1 LAILQAAGMALT
13 SFLFG
18 MVGWYLT
25 LIAKFYR
32 QKFSKGPPHN
42 YLQLALA
49 VLVVGLLL
57 KTVLAFQSQWAPA
70 MMAHLGSGLV
80 CAGGLAFS
88 GLCYALYRTM
98 MSVD

>member
-1 LAILQAAGMALT
+1 MLLT
-13 SFLFG
+13 SLLFG
-18 MVGWYLT
+18 MVGWFLT

-32 QKFSKGPPHN
+32 QKFSKGPPHR
-42 YLQLALA
+42 YLQAAL
-49 VLVVGLLL
+49 VLLVGGLLV
-57 KTVLAFQSQWAPA
+57 KTAVAFHPPSAAAPIGLLA
-70 MMAHLGSGLV
+70 SGLV

>member
-1 LAILQAAGMALT
+1 MVLT
-13 SFLFG
+13 SILFG

-32 QKFSKGPPHN
+32 QKFSKGPPHR
-42 YLQLALA
+42 YLQIALCVLIAGLILKLGVFRFLPHYLA
-49 VLVVGLLL
+49 
-57 KTVLAFQSQWAPA
+57 P
-70 MMAHLGSGLV
+70 GLV

>member
-1 LAILQAAGMALT
+1 MALT

-32 QKFSKGPPHN
+32 QKFSKGPPHH
-42 YLQLALA
+42 YLQIALA
-49 VLVVGLLL
+49 VLVAGLLL
-57 KTVLAFQSQWAPA
+57 KTVLAFQSHHGHSPA
-70 MMAHLGSGLV
+70 AYLGTALV
-80 CAGGLAFS
+80 WAGGLAFS

>member
-1 LAILQAAGMALT
+1 MVLT

-32 QKFSKGPPHN
+32 QKFSKGPPHL
-42 YLQLALA
+42 YLQIALV
-49 VLVVGLLL
+49 VLVAGLLM
-57 KTVLAFQSQWAPA
+57 KGILAFQPHA
-70 MMAHLGSGLV
+70 AHGVLAYAASALV

>member
-1 LAILQAAGMALT
+1 MVLT

-32 QKFSKGPPHN
+32 QKFSKGPPHR
-42 YLQLALA
+42 YLQIALG
-49 VLVVGLLL
+49 VLIAGLILR
-57 KTVLAFQSQWAPA
+57 
-70 MMAHLGSGLV
+70 LGVFHFLPHYLSSGLV

>member
-1 LAILQAAGMALT
+1 LGAFQAAGTVLI

-18 MVGWYLT
+18 VVGWYLT

-32 QKFSKGPPHN
+32 QKFSKGPPHH
-42 YLQLALA
+42 YLQIALA
-49 VLVVGLLL
+49 VLVAGLLL
-57 KTVLAFQSQWAPA
+57 KGVLAFRTLS
-70 MMAHLGSGLV
+70 AHAGAVYLAAGLV
-80 CAGGLAFS
+80 CLGGLAFS